1 MRRRRLEWGRV
12 YEHTLKNGANK
23 CSDYY
28 RKGLQM
34 LHFELFYLFQTL
46 FFCFSICFIV
56 EK

>member
-12 YEHTLKNGANK
+12 YEHTLKNGVNK